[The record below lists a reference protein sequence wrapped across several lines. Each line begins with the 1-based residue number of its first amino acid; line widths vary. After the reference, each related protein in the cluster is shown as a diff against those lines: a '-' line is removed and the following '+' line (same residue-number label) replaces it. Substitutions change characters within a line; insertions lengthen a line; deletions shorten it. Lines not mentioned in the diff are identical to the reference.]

1 MSKAQIGHLFW
12 LPPAVVLGLFVIWCG
27 IRRTDWPP
35 NLLGLLAGIAIE
47 IWTLR
52 ARRQRALREAHR
64 VVRQP

>member
-1 MSKAQIGHLFW
+1 MNW
-12 LPPAVVLGLFVIWCG
+12 NGLQDFIAMGGYGPYVWG
-27 IRRTDWPP
+27 AY
-35 NLLGLLAGIAIE
+35 GMLLAGIAIE